1 MTVLQEAQKL
11 ISGKRAE
18 SYGPAI
24 ENFTRVGYIWTG
36 CLYTKLKPG
45 LIIHPADVSNMMMGL
60 KQARLAYAIEI
71 NKINEARDS
80 AVDICGYAALIE
92 KMGFIQEG
100 EEQ

>member
-1 MTVLQEAQKL
+1 
-11 ISGKRAE
+11 
-18 SYGPAI
+18 
-24 ENFTRVGYIWTG
+24 
-36 CLYTKLKPG
+36 
-45 LIIHPADVSNMMMGL
+45 MMMGL

-100 EEQ
+100 SE